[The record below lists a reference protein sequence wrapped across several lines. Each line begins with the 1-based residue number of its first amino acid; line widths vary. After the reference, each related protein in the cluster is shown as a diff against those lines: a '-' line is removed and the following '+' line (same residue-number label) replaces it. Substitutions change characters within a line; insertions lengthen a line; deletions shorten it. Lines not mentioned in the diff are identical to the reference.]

1 MRSRDKLKPLYCH
14 YHNAYGHQDWEVVD
28 YFGMFLPI
36 KSHAFITSSPKIRW
50 QTKNISTTTGPMATI
65 LGWMITYLDG
75 LLLIKFHNFDQMAFQ
90 DTWETKAIVV
100 SIASKLGRMVTYL
113 EGLHP
118 KSLRDP
124 FVTWLCKITW
134 QTWTIISPLG
144 QYLWSSDLARWWLI
158 LRHSYRSH
166 MTFWLRVLQD
176 YFRN

>member
-1 MRSRDKLKPLYCH
+1 
-14 YHNAYGHQDWEVVD
+14 
-28 YFGMFLPI
+28 MFLPI

-75 LLLIKFHNFDQMAFQ
+75 LLLIKFLNFGLLNRNGLPRYVRNYNYCIS
-90 DTWETKAIVV
+90 TTTVP
-100 SIASKLGRMVTYL
+100 IATKLGRMVTYL
-113 EGLHP
+113 EGLRP

-124 FVTWLCKITW
+124 LVTWFCKITW
-134 QTWTIISPLG
+134 QTWTIISPLR

-166 MTFWLRVLQD
+166 MTFWPRALQN
-176 YFRN
+176 YVRN